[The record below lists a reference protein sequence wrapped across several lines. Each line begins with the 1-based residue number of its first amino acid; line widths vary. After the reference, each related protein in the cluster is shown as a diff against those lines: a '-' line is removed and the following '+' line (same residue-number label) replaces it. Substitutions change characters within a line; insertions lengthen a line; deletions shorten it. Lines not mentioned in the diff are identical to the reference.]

1 MTLPFLKSP
10 VFYSNPDAIPCCMV
24 AEEAES
30 LILSLDTFFW
40 LLPSN
45 PLGFSA
51 AVKFNEASGILFIA
65 F

>member
-1 MTLPFLKSP
+1 MPYPRSP
-10 VFYSNPDAIPCCMV
+10 VFYLNPDDTLCCMV

-45 PLGFSA
+45 PLGFSV

>member
-1 MTLPFLKSP
+1 M
-10 VFYSNPDAIPCCMV
+10 FYSNPDAIPCCMV

-30 LILSLDTFFW
+30 LTLSLDTFFW

-51 AVKFNEASGILFIA
+51 AVKFNEASGILSIA